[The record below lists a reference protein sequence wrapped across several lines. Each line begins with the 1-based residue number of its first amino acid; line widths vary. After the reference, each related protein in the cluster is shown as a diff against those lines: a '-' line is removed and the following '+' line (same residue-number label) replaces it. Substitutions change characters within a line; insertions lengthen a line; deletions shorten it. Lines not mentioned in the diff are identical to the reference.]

1 MNSPSA
7 QPHEDDERYRSGDVI
22 DRKYKL
28 VRPIGHGAMGV
39 VWVAHNEVL
48 QVHVA
53 IKLMRLRQEGPAP
66 ETLAARLLQ
75 EARAAAQLAHPAICR
90 VFDFGQTE
98 HGDPFVVIELLHG
111 ETIGDLLDRE
121 ERPSA
126 VQCVQMILP
135 VAEGLAAAHSKG
147 IVHRDVKPENIFISR
162 DETTRLQPKLLD
174 FGIARF
180 AEVETG
186 LTMAGTLLGTPDYMS
201 PEQARGEEGID
212 ARTDIWSLGVVLYE
226 IMTGHLPFER
236 DNYNALL
243 FAIAHDAPP
252 TTTSHGA
259 GDKKLWRVIERAL
272 CKEASERWQSMREF
286 GVALARW
293 LYETG
298 ERVDACGASLRET
311 WLETGLAGDQADL
324 LSRRPPPSAHGAG
337 PDVDTLP
344 PDGTA
349 SQPTRPDAGRAR
361 RPAPGTEAGTSLA
374 PRDPDLGRSSARRR
388 PVVIVGIASAVIGLA
403 LGTALLIGTGAG
415 KWVRSGA
422 AHPDPDSS
430 AAPAQAGETER
441 LPGAYGSA
449 ERAPADSPGAVGS
462 AALAGSAEPASS
474 ASVGHG
480 KNRYVR
486 PRPRRIK
493 KKSAPTDYD
502 FGF

>member
-1 MNSPSA
+1 MNSPAA
-7 QPHEDDERYRSGDVI
+7 QPHQDDERYRSGDVI

-53 IKLMRLRQEGPAP
+53 IKLMRLRQDGPDP

-111 ETIGDLLDRE
+111 ETLGDLLDRD

-126 VQCVQMILP
+126 LQCVQMILP
-135 VAEGLAAAHSKG
+135 VAEGLAVAHGKG

-212 ARTDIWSLGVVLYE
+212 ARTDVWSLAVVLYE
-226 IMTGHLPFER
+226 LMTGHLPFER

-243 FAIAHDAPP
+243 FAIAHDEPP
-252 TTTSHGA
+252 STASLGA
-259 GDKKLWRVIERAL
+259 GDKKLWRVIQRAL
-272 CKEASERWQSMREF
+272 RKDASERWQSMRDF

-298 ERVDACGASLRET
+298 ERVDACGASLREN
-311 WLETGLAGDQADL
+311 WLETSFAGNQAEL
-324 LSRRPPPSAHGAG
+324 LSSRPPPSVHGAG
-337 PDVDTLP
+337 PDADTLP
-344 PDGTA
+344 PHGTA
-349 SQPTRPDAGRAR
+349 SQPAHVVASAR
-361 RPAPGTEAGTSLA
+361 RPAAGTEAGTSFA
-374 PRDPDLGRSSARRR
+374 PQEPDAGRASARRR
-388 PVVIVGIASAVIGLA
+388 PVLVVGIASAAIGLA
-403 LGTALLIGTGAG
+403 LGTALLFGTGAG
-415 KWVRSGA
+415 KWVRSSSG
-422 AHPDPDSS
+422 HLGTDPSGS
-430 AAPAQAGETER
+430 PAQAGETEHPPR
-441 LPGAYGSA
+441 VHASA
-449 ERAPADSPGAVGS
+449 DRTPADSPGAVGS
-462 AALAGSAEPASS
+462 AAPGGSAQPATS
-474 ASVGHG
+474 ASVDLG
-480 KNRYVR
+480 KKRYVR